1 MLQFMGLQRV
11 RHDLATE
18 QQQFIFYLM
27 FNPLDTEESLFTEQ
41 SNPYQYYNLYFYS
54 RVYF

>member
-18 QQQFIFYLM
+18 QQFIFYLM